1 MKKLNKKGFT
11 LVELLAVIVIL
22 ALLIVVVATTAL
34 PAMNNAKK
42 NTLDTYAKRVVE
54 QAKTLYISDNT
65 KCISTTPCNLIDT
78 MGVDA
83 PKDQYKANLYVNY
96 DSTKGYLVQGWVVD
110 YKNKNISKVTD
121 GVTGAAKCSDIT
133 GTGAE
138 ATCKLDV
145 LSDVC
150 TWNTTTSKCE

>member
-22 ALLIVVVATTAL
+22 ALLIVVVANTAL

-54 QAKTLYISDNT
+54 QAKTLYIADNN
-65 KCISTTPCNLIDT
+65 KCSSTACNLIDT

-83 PKDQYKANLYVNY
+83 PVDQYKASLTVTY
-96 DSTKGYLVQGWVVD
+96 DSTAGYKVDGWVVD
-110 YKNKNISKVTD
+110 YKNKNIAKVDDNITSSKANGDMCPT
-121 GVTGAAKCSDIT
+121 IT
-133 GTGAE
+133 EET
-138 ATCKLDV
+138 TCKLDV

-150 TWNTTTSKCE
+150 QWNSGACKVK